1 MWTRQIHFFFLKP
14 CMRVRVCVL
23 ARECV
28 RKTKVGAEIASC
40 LDFLKSV
47 YGIFGFNLSMALS
60 TRPEKY
66 LGDLPTWDKAE
77 QVRDPVP
84 QAAA

>member
-1 MWTRQIHFFFLKP
+1 M
-14 CMRVRVCVL
+14 
-23 ARECV
+23 